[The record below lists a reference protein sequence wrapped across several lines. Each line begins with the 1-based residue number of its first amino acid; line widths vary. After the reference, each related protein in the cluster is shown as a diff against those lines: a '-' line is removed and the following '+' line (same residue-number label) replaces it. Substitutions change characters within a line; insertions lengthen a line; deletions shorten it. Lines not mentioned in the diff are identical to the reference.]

1 LGTSSQWIGGEV
13 QVRSPQ
19 EIGTRA
25 LALGAA
31 VGLAFGAEDEV
42 IRPWLK
48 KSCIERELTDRERAF
63 VYGASRSE
71 KEQIYFTWMAEAL
84 VVLLWAVRKV
94 GRLPAPDRQCSTR
107 VLADRLPPFSDESSS
122 RFLATSICRPEL
134 TLIDKA
140 FELQQLHAVAR
151 QRITT
156 PNYRPEQ
163 PAVNIEIVQERH
175 RSANWVIGY
184 EGLAWEDVTSDT

>member
-1 LGTSSQWIGGEV
+1 
-13 QVRSPQ
+13 
-19 EIGTRA
+19 
-25 LALGAA
+25 LGAA

-48 KSCIERELTDRERAF
+48 ETGIERELTERERAF
-63 VYGASRSE
+63 VFGVSRSE
-71 KEQIYFTWMAEAL
+71 REQIYFTWMAEAL

-94 GRLPAPDRQCSTR
+94 GRLPAPDRQCTTR
-107 VLADRLPPFSDESSS
+107 VLADRLPPFGDESFS
-122 RFLATSICRPEL
+122 RFLATSICRPER

-140 FELQQLHAVAR
+140 LELQQLHAVAQ
-151 QRITT
+151 QRKTR

-175 RSANWVIGY
+175 RSVNWVIGY
-184 EGLAWEDVTSDT
+184 EGLAWEEVTSDT